1 MRRSTAR
8 LEATLVSTSNRSYYD
23 AFAERYDRGRDE
35 GYHKLIDDQAAELVR
50 RVGEGRDV
58 LEVGCGTG
66 LVLQR
71 VAQFAR
77 SAKGIDLSPGML
89 EHARRRGLDV
99 TEGSATALPFP
110 DASFDVAYSFKV
122 LAHIPDLPACLREMM
137 RVVRP
142 GGHLVFD
149 AYNRA
154 SMRYLIKRWWGPRS
168 TSSEFD
174 EAAITT
180 RFSTDEEIAA
190 AIPSPGR
197 IVDVAGIRVLTPH
210 PAALRVPVVGGLL
223 AAAEWRLMDS
233 PLRRFAGFSVY
244 TVEKPG

>member
-1 MRRSTAR
+1 M
-8 LEATLVSTSNRSYYD
+8 VSTSNRSYYD

-35 GYHKLIDDQAAELVR
+35 GYHKLIDDQAAEIVR
-50 RVGEGRDV
+50 RVGEGKDV

-77 SAKGIDLSPGML
+77 AAKGVDLSPGML

-99 TEGSATALPFP
+99 VEGSATALPFA

-122 LAHIPDLPACLREMM
+122 LAHIPDLDGCLREMM

-142 GGHLVFD
+142 GGYLVFD

-154 SMRYLIKRWWGPRS
+154 SLRYLIKRWWGPRN
-168 TSSEFD
+168 TSSEYD
-174 EAAITT
+174 EAAIGT
-180 RFSTDEEIAA
+180 RFSTDAEIEA
-190 AIPSPGR
+190 AIPPPGR
-197 IVDVAGIRVLTPH
+197 VVSKSGIRVVTPH
-210 PAALRVPVVGGLL
+210 PAVLRLPVVGSWMR
-223 AAAEWRLMDS
+223 AAEWRLMDS
-233 PLRRFAGFSVY
+233 PLRRFAGFTVY